1 MNTNLKKAEVQSM
14 LFADYMDGNLDIP
27 SLLKLLKY
35 LDIAFSP
42 LD

>member
-14 LFADYMDGNLDIP
+14 LFADYMDGNLDTP
-27 SLLKLLKY
+27 RLLKLLKY
-35 LDIAFSP
+35 LDIAFGS